1 MSIKWENYQI
11 VLTALGNQIV
21 LGKVKP
27 GTPYLA
33 DRSSD
38 RTKEAVAAVVNYMKN
53 EYEYRK
59 KEDPEAKNLEFT
71 FSNGMKLVY
80 MPPVGEEIEE

>member
-11 VLTALGNQIV
+11 ALTALGNQIV

-27 GTPYLA
+27 GSSYLT
-33 DRSSD
+33 DKSED
-38 RTKEAVAAVVNYMKN
+38 RTKEAVSAVVNHMKT
-53 EYEYRK
+53 EYERRK
-59 KEDPEAKNLEFT
+59 RDDPKITNLEFT

-80 MPPVGEEIEE
+80 EPPVGEVTHE

>member
-27 GTPYLA
+27 GTPFLA
-33 DRSSD
+33 DKSND
-38 RTKEAVAAVVNYMKN
+38 RTNEAVAAVVNHMKG
-53 EYEYRK
+53 EYESRK
-59 KEDPEAKNLEFT
+59 REDPEAKKLEFT
-71 FSNGMKLVY
+71 FTNGMKLIYV
-80 MPPVGEEIEE
+80 PPTEEVVE